1 MELEKEKVKGNKK
14 ETALG
19 SLLDS
24 GIFSFYRETESVTK
38 IPAASRTKR
47 EAWNVCRSIVIFIL
61 FIVPPDIP
69 LKKICK

>member
-1 MELEKEKVKGNKK
+1 MELEKEKVKRNKK
-14 ETALG
+14 ETTLG

-47 EAWNVCRSIVIFIL
+47 EAWNVCRSIVTLIL